1 MEQIYFIEVEKI
13 VPNPYQPRKIFD
25 PQSLQELAE
34 SIKEFGILEPLI
46 VTRKEI
52 KTENGIDVI
61 YELVAGERRLQAAK
75 LIGLKVVPA
84 IIRELS
90 DKAKLE
96 VAIIENV
103 QREDLNPIERA
114 KAFARLMEEFS
125 MTQIEIAS
133 RIGKSRAY
141 VANTIRLLK
150 LPEDIQEALKVGKI
164 SEAHA
169 RLLLAIQDPELQRKV
184 FERIIN
190 EGLTLQETQ
199 KLTERPPKKQSILEP
214 EIIFLKRKLEDVLK
228 TKVEI
233 KKKNDGQI
241 QILVSLFSLNEAWE
255 FLKNLEKKEKD
266 ENETNLDELN
276 EREILKP
283 EDENTYHD

>member
-13 VPNPYQPRKIFD
+13 LPNPYQPRKIFS
-25 PQSLQELAE
+25 PESLQELAE

-52 KTENGIDVI
+52 QTENGIDVW

-75 LIGLKVVPA
+75 LIGLKTVPA
-84 IIRELS
+84 IIKELS

-96 VAIIENV
+96 VALIENI

-114 KAFARLMEEFS
+114 KAFARLMEEFG

-150 LPEDIQEALKVGKI
+150 LPEEIQEALKSGKI

-169 RLLLAIQDPELQRKV
+169 RILLSIENIELQKKI
-184 FERIIN
+184 FLKIIN

-199 KLTERPPKKQSILEP
+199 KLKENKKEQKELDP
-214 EIIFLKRKLEDVLK
+214 EIAFLKRKLEEILQSKVDIQKSEDGKIKVSVK
-228 TKVEI
+228 FFSTKDLWNFLEI
-233 KKKNDGQI
+233 
-241 QILVSLFSLNEAWE
+241 LNE
-255 FLKNLEKKEKD
+255 KNL
-266 ENETNLDELN
+266 NE
-276 EREILKP
+276 
-283 EDENTYHD
+283 

>member
-13 VPNPYQPRKIFD
+13 LPNPYQPRKVFS
-25 PQSLQELAE
+25 PESLQELAE

-52 KTENGIDVI
+52 QTENGIDVW

-75 LIGLKVVPA
+75 LIGLKTVPA
-84 IIRELS
+84 IIKELS

-96 VAIIENV
+96 VALIENI

-114 KAFARLMEEFS
+114 KAFARLMEEFG

-150 LPEDIQEALKVGKI
+150 LPEEIQEALKSGKI

-169 RLLLAIQDPELQRKV
+169 RILLSIENIELQKKI
-184 FERIIN
+184 FLKIIN

-199 KLTERPPKKQSILEP
+199 KLKENKKEQKELDP
-214 EIIFLKRKLEDVLK
+214 EIAFLKRKLEEILQSKVDIQKSEDGKIKVSVK
-228 TKVEI
+228 FFSTKDLWNFLEI
-233 KKKNDGQI
+233 
-241 QILVSLFSLNEAWE
+241 LNE
-255 FLKNLEKKEKD
+255 KNL
-266 ENETNLDELN
+266 NE
-276 EREILKP
+276 
-283 EDENTYHD
+283 

>member
-13 VPNPYQPRKIFD
+13 LPNPYQPRKLFS
-25 PQSLQELAE
+25 PESLQELAE

-52 KTENGIDVI
+52 QTENGIDVW

-75 LIGLKVVPA
+75 LIGLKTVPA
-84 IIRELS
+84 IIKELS

-96 VAIIENV
+96 VALIENI

-114 KAFARLMEEFS
+114 KAFARLMEEFG

-150 LPEDIQEALKVGKI
+150 LPEEIQEALKSGKI

-169 RLLLAIQDPELQRKV
+169 RILLSIENVELQKKI
-184 FERIIN
+184 FLKIIN

-199 KLTERPPKKQSILEP
+199 KLKENKKEQKELDP
-214 EIIFLKRKLEDVLK
+214 EIAFLKRKLEEILQSKVDIQKSEDGKIKVSVK
-228 TKVEI
+228 FFSTKDLWNFLEI
-233 KKKNDGQI
+233 
-241 QILVSLFSLNEAWE
+241 LNE
-255 FLKNLEKKEKD
+255 KNL
-266 ENETNLDELN
+266 NE
-276 EREILKP
+276 
-283 EDENTYHD
+283 

>member
-13 VPNPYQPRKIFD
+13 LPNPYQPRKIFS
-25 PQSLQELAE
+25 PESLQELAE

-52 KTENGIDVI
+52 QTENGIDVW

-75 LIGLKVVPA
+75 LIGLKTVPA
-84 IIRELS
+84 IIKELS

-96 VAIIENV
+96 VALIENI

-114 KAFARLMEEFS
+114 KAFARLMEEFG

-150 LPEDIQEALKVGKI
+150 LPEEIQEALKSGKI

-169 RLLLAIQDPELQRKV
+169 RILLSIENVELQKKI
-184 FERIIN
+184 FLKIIN

-199 KLTERPPKKQSILEP
+199 KLKENKKEQKELDP
-214 EIIFLKRKLEDVLK
+214 EIAFLKRKLEEILQSKVDIQKSEDGKIKVSVK
-228 TKVEI
+228 FFSTKDLWNFLEI
-233 KKKNDGQI
+233 
-241 QILVSLFSLNEAWE
+241 LNE
-255 FLKNLEKKEKD
+255 KNL
-266 ENETNLDELN
+266 NE
-276 EREILKP
+276 
-283 EDENTYHD
+283 

>member
-13 VPNPYQPRKIFD
+13 FPNPYQPRKIFD

-52 KTENGIDVI
+52 KTENGIDVV

-75 LIGLKVVPA
+75 LIGLKVVPV
-84 IIRELS
+84 IIKDLS
-90 DKAKLE
+90 EKAKLE

-150 LPEDIQEALKVGKI
+150 LPEEIQEALKNGKI

-169 RLLLAIQDPELQRKV
+169 RVLLAIQNPELQKKV
-184 FERIIN
+184 FERIIR

-199 KLTERPPKKQSILEP
+199 KLTEKPIKRQTLLEP
-214 EIIFLKRKLEDVLK
+214 ELMFLKRKLEDILK
-228 TKVEI
+228 TKVEV
-233 KKKNDGQI
+233 KKRADGQI
-241 QILVSLFSLNEAWE
+241 QILVNLFSLKDAWDLVNY
-255 FLKNLEKKEKD
+255 FEKKNHEENLTDDFLNKENFLTEK
-266 ENETNLDELN
+266 
-276 EREILKP
+276 EINDDQTP
-283 EDENTYHD
+283 

>member
-13 VPNPYQPRKIFD
+13 LPNPYQPRKVFS
-25 PQSLQELAE
+25 PESLQELAE

-52 KTENGIDVI
+52 QTENGIDVW

-75 LIGLKVVPA
+75 LIGLKTVPA
-84 IIRELS
+84 IIKELS

-96 VAIIENV
+96 VALIENI

-114 KAFARLMEEFS
+114 KAFARLMEEFG

-150 LPEDIQEALKVGKI
+150 LPEEIQEALKSGKI

-169 RLLLAIQDPELQRKV
+169 RILLSIENVELQKKI
-184 FERIIN
+184 FLKIIN

-199 KLTERPPKKQSILEP
+199 KLKENKKEQKELDP
-214 EIIFLKRKLEDVLK
+214 EIAFLKRKLEEILQSKVDIQKSEDGKIKVSVK
-228 TKVEI
+228 FFSTKDLWNFLEI
-233 KKKNDGQI
+233 
-241 QILVSLFSLNEAWE
+241 LNE
-255 FLKNLEKKEKD
+255 KNL
-266 ENETNLDELN
+266 NE
-276 EREILKP
+276 
-283 EDENTYHD
+283 